1 MSKKPAISP
10 SSKAVAK
17 PASKVVPPAVL
28 STGPLLNDLRDLI
41 AEARQQV
48 ARTVNTGL
56 VVLYWHVGNRI
67 RRDLLNEKR
76 AGYGKKVFQDVS
88 AKLVAEFGRGWG
100 RRNLEQMVR
109 FAEVFTDFEI
119 AQSLPAQLSWT
130 HLVEIIRI
138 DDPLK
143 REFYTEMCRIE
154 NWSTRTLVA

>member
-1 MSKKPAISP
+1 M
-10 SSKAVAK
+10 
-17 PASKVVPPAVL
+17 
-28 STGPLLNDLRDLI
+28 
-41 AEARQQV
+41 
-48 ARTVNTGL
+48 NTGL

-119 AQSLPAQLSWT
+119 AQSLPA
-130 HLVEIIRI
+130 
-138 DDPLK
+138 
-143 REFYTEMCRIE
+143 
-154 NWSTRTLVA
+154 

>member
-17 PASKVVPPAVL
+17 PASKVAPPAVL
-28 STGPLLNDLRDLI
+28 STGPLLTDLRDLI

-76 AGYGKKVFQDVS
+76 AG
-88 AKLVAEFGRGWG
+88 
-100 RRNLEQMVR
+100 
-109 FAEVFTDFEI
+109 
-119 AQSLPAQLSWT
+119 
-130 HLVEIIRI
+130 
-138 DDPLK
+138 
-143 REFYTEMCRIE
+143 
-154 NWSTRTLVA
+154 